1 MSIKFFLGLLIS
13 LLVTSCVTQVL
24 RPKLTGT
31 IVDEQGKP
39 LVSCLVGD
47 AYTDKNG
54 NYELPEITAVRLFSF
69 FGGSPIFLGEPVHKE
84 GYEPKELVGG
94 NRRGGVSLGTVWH
107 MDTIRLRKTLT
118 DFTKVTVQDHWLAS
132 MTKNLDTVFMTKK
145 DLMYDRTKI
154 DVIANNCDTYA
165 KGYYYLGIDNLPKN
179 VFERHIALDLT
190 DSILDIQRV
199 LIYADVKTSEK
210 TKYDTIYTQGKW
222 KQEHKTLFFETEL
235 PELNGTYKVVNFNY
249 DSMELI
255 KQ

>member
-13 LLVTSCVTQVL
+13 LLITSCVTQVL
-24 RPKLTGT
+24 RPKLTGNV
-31 IVDEQGKP
+31 VDEQGIP

-84 GYEPKELVGG
+84 GYEPKELVGS
-94 NRRGGVSLGTVWH
+94 NLRGGVSVGTVWH

-118 DFTKVTVQDHWLAS
+118 DFSKVTVQDHWLAS

-145 DLMYDRTKI
+145 DLVYDRTKI

-165 KGYYYLGIDNLPKN
+165 RGYYFLGIDNLPEN

-190 DSILDIQRV
+190 DSILNIQRV
-199 LIYADVKTSEK
+199 LIYGDVKTSEK

-222 KQEHKTLFFETEL
+222 KQVHKTLFFKTEL
-235 PELNGTYKVVNFNY
+235 PELNGSYKVVDFNY
-249 DSMELI
+249 DSMALV